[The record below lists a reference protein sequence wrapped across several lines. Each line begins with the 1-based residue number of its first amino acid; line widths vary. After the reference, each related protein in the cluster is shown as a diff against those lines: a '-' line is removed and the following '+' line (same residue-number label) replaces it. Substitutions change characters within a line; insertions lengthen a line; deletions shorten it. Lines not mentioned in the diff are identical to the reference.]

1 MPPFS
6 LPSRSRETVPPARTS
21 VDPAQATSAKRLR
34 SIPRAATGAAVTLA
48 SIGVLGML
56 FLKVGGR
63 IPVLVTAQA
72 VPAGQVITA
81 ADLQIVDIA
90 PGTLTGVV
98 SSEHEASII
107 GQPAAVPL
115 VPGEVLTQSLVG
127 TTQFPPAD
135 QAVASMHLKAGS
147 FPPDLTPGSHV
158 QVVAPSASPTSP
170 VQIVAGTATVTKIST
185 PDDQGSA
192 VVSVLTDPT
201 SAQHV
206 GAAPT
211 DTLAL
216 VLQPA
221 GS

>member
-1 MPPFS
+1 VPPFS
-6 LPSRSRETVPPARTS
+6 MLSRSRETVPPARAP

-34 SIPRAATGAAVTLA
+34 SIPRAATGAVVTLG

-63 IPVLVTAQA
+63 IPVLVVAQS
-72 VPAGQVITA
+72 VPAGQAITA
-81 ADLQIVDIA
+81 TDLQVVEIA

-98 SSEHEASII
+98 PSEHEAAII

-115 VPGEVLTQSLVG
+115 VSGEVLTQSLVG
-127 TTQFPPAD
+127 VAQFPPAN
-135 QAVASMHLKAGS
+135 QAVASMHLKSGS

-170 VQIVAGTATVTKIST
+170 VQILADTATVTKIST
-185 PDDQGSA
+185 PDDQGSV
-192 VVSVLTDPT
+192 VVSILTDPT

-216 VLQPA
+216 VLQSA

>member
-1 MPPFS
+1 M
-6 LPSRSRETVPPARTS
+6 
-21 VDPAQATSAKRLR
+21 
-34 SIPRAATGAAVTLA
+34 TLG

-63 IPVLVTAQA
+63 IPVLVVAQS
-72 VPAGQVITA
+72 VPAGQVLTA
-81 ADLQIVDIA
+81 PDLQVVEIA
-90 PGTLTGVV
+90 PGTLTGIVP
-98 SSEHEASII
+98 SEREATIL

-115 VPGEVLTQSLVG
+115 VPGEVLTQSLIGVA
-127 TTQFPPAD
+127 QFPPTD
-135 QAVASMHLKAGS
+135 QAVASMHLKSGS

-170 VQIVAGTATVTKIST
+170 VQIVADTATVTKIST

-206 GAAPT
+206 GAAQT

-221 GS
+221 GG

>member
-1 MPPFS
+1 MPQ
-6 LPSRSRETVPPARTS
+6 LTMPSRSREKIPGARAT
-21 VDPAQATSAKRLR
+21 VDPVRATSPKRLR
-34 SIPRAATGAAVTLA
+34 SIPRAATGAVVTLG
-48 SIGVLGML
+48 SISILAVL
-56 FLKVGGR
+56 FLKVGSR
-63 IPVLVTAQA
+63 IPVLVVAQP
-72 VPAGQVITA
+72 VSAGQIITA
-81 ADLQIVDIA
+81 ADLQVVEIA

-98 SSEHEASII
+98 PSEDEATVV

-115 VPGEVLTQSLVG
+115 VTGEVLTRSLVG
-127 TTQFPPAD
+127 AAHFPPVD
-135 QAVASMHLKAGS
+135 QAVASMHLKSGS
-147 FPPDLTPGSHV
+147 FPPDLTTGSHV

-170 VQIVAGTATVTKIST
+170 VQVVANSATVTKIST
-185 PDDQGSA
+185 PDDQGSV
-192 VVSVLTDPT
+192 VVSVLTDPN